1 MNAIGRM
8 RRRVADL
15 AFCARG
21 AGVRGP
27 RSRFGGVA
35 PASSGGEIM
44 NAIGRMRRRVADLAF
59 CARGAGV
66 RGPRSRFGGVAPA
79 SNEALR

>member
-1 MNAIGRM
+1 
-8 RRRVADL
+8 
-15 AFCARG
+15 
-21 AGVRGP
+21 
-27 RSRFGGVA
+27 
-35 PASSGGEIM
+35 M